1 MSDHRQAE
9 KPLAIGERRLHARTP
24 VTPQAFVKFG
34 ANNYGFVFNISEN
47 GLVFAPTG
55 TLTLAVGAV
64 AKMRF
69 QLPDSK
75 EWIETSGEVAWIA
88 ESQKEAGVRF
98 VDLME
103 DTRAKIRNWISQE
116 PVRPDL
122 PSTHDTVRNA
132 IAASQPSTPGAV
144 PEDKILKSIFAD
156 PGLFLVGSKSARP
169 KPAVQ
174 PPPVVADELPQ
185 ATSAAPVPER
195 RSQPRRRVLSL
206 EYLDLGDSNGGIILN
221 LGEDGMYIQAVT
233 SLSPDRIPNLSFKIP
248 ESGYQVET
256 SGNIVWVGESRKDAG
271 IQFDNLPEEARL
283 KIREWVAVE
292 FPSRQDLRQP
302 QQAGPGQSVLKP
314 AADTRKQDRLVE
326 MPPAAVLK
334 SPHSSGSQTAQI
346 SNQKPD
352 FVSKIPADGVAP
364 PSAQS
369 PKDISVAPASPKEP
383 DSAAKSPVANVPPRI
398 VQKSADVPVNN
409 ISPRQA
415 ELPGKSSNCGVNA
428 TPTAVQ
434 KPVDARSPAS
444 TIQKPSQAAQPNT
457 DVARLGADK
466 EKIVTPAASS
476 ATPEVQNRPA
486 AKPVAP
492 SVPPDSGTM
501 NLPARTDDRKI
512 AAREISA
519 TASDL
524 PDWPIAE
531 SLGVNAAADRPNS
544 REGIAREAIMQAEDS
559 QEIAAQDASSASVS
573 ESFVSTRSLNW
584 KNLAAAILVVVLIS
598 FAAGWIAAGPSG
610 RKQILDK
617 FVSQQS
623 DSSQPPENPGA
634 TSAQTDAPVPGAG
647 LPQTNA
653 ATASPEQT
661 ANPTA
666 TQPASQ
672 TPPPN
677 STQPVLPASQTSA
690 NIATPPALHTNT
702 SSPQPGSQS
711 SYANTAS
718 SPTQHATTVSSQ
730 PASQTPR
737 PTVANTGNVASSA
750 PEKSAAAKRAATPS
764 SAAPPSVFANN
775 TAPSTNNPSL
785 AASNAAG
792 ASSNKPSLA
801 VNNAAPPNIA
811 PRDPH
816 TSQPNSII
824 SSPAS
829 NSSSTSNAAQ
839 PPPAQ
844 PNAAVTSA
852 SSNAP
857 SSVAKTAPP
866 PAPANASSPAPTA
879 ATEVVKATVSVNA
892 SPFPSIRVPPELKSQ
907 ISKQGAS
914 LQIGQLISRV
924 EPTYPEDAQH
934 QRIEGVVKLHAI
946 IARDGTIQDI
956 DQMSGP
962 PLLVAAAA
970 NAVRQWR
977 YKPTSLDG
985 QPVEATESIT
995 VTFRLQST
1003 HAN

>member
-9 KPLAIGERRLHARTP
+9 KPFAIGDRRLHTRTP

-122 PSTHDTVRNA
+122 SPERDAVRKA
-132 IAASQPSTPGAV
+132 IPASQPNTPGAV

-174 PPPVVADELPQ
+174 PRPAVAGEPPLA
-185 ATSAAPVPER
+185 ANAAPVPER

-221 LGEDGMYIQAVT
+221 LGEDGMYIQAVAG
-233 SLSPDRIPNLSFKIP
+233 LSPDYIPNLSFKIP

-283 KIREWVAVE
+283 KIREWVSVE
-292 FPSRQDLRQP
+292 FPSRQGFRQP
-302 QQAGPGQSVLKP
+302 QQAADPGQSAAKP
-314 AADTRKQDRLVE
+314 AAGPRKHDRLVE
-326 MPPAAVLK
+326 MPPAAALK
-334 SPHSSGSQTAQI
+334 SPPQSSGSPAAEI
-346 SNQKPD
+346 SDRKTD
-352 FVSKIPADGVAP
+352 FVSKPPAAEIAP
-364 PSAQS
+364 PSAQNS
-369 PKDISVAPASPKEP
+369 TDISVGLASPKKL
-383 DSAAKSPVANVPPRI
+383 DSAAKSPIASVPPGV
-398 VQKSADVPVNN
+398 VQKPADVLVNN
-409 ISPRQA
+409 VSSKQTGLPR
-415 ELPGKSSNCGVNA
+415 KSSDASAGA
-428 TPTAVQ
+428 TPPVVQ
-434 KPVDARSPAS
+434 KPVDARSSAS
-444 TIQKPSQAAQPNT
+444 TIQKPPQAAQPNT
-457 DVARLGADK
+457 HLARPEADK
-466 EKIVTPAASS
+466 KKIFGPPSASE
-476 ATPEVQNRPA
+476 TQIQNRPA
-486 AKPVAP
+486 VAKPAAP
-492 SVPPDSGTM
+492 SAPPAPEATNAPD
-501 NLPARTDDRKI
+501 RRDDRRVT
-512 AAREISA
+512 AREISA
-519 TASDL
+519 ASSDL
-524 PDWPIAE
+524 PDWPITR
-531 SLGVNAAADRPNS
+531 SLGVNAAADLPND
-544 REGIAREAIMQAEDS
+544 RAGIALGAIAQSEAGP
-559 QEIAAQDASSASVS
+559 EIAAQDASSAPAP
-573 ESFVSTRSLNW
+573 ESFAIAHSLNW

-610 RKQILDK
+610 RKQILDR

-623 DSSQPPENPGA
+623 NSSQPPENPGA
-634 TSAQTDAPVPGAG
+634 TSAQTDAPVQGSG

-653 ATASPEQT
+653 ASASPEQ
-661 ANPTA
+661 AINQAAP
-666 TQPASQ
+666 QPPSQ

-677 STQPVLPASQTSA
+677 STQPLPPASQAPA
-690 NIATPPALHTNT
+690 NVATQPALHSNT
-702 SSPQPGSQS
+702 SSPQPGSQFS
-711 SYANTAS
+711 HANNAS
-718 SPTQHATTVSSQ
+718 SPTQLATTAS
-730 PASQTPR
+730 SQTPR
-737 PTVANTGNVASSA
+737 ATAANTGNIASSA
-750 PEKSAAAKRAATPS
+750 PEKSAAAKRAAATSS
-764 SAAPPSVFANN
+764 SAPPTIGANN
-775 TAPSTNNPSL
+775 GALP
-785 AASNAAG
+785 NAAVA

-801 VNNAAPPNIA
+801 ANTTTPPNA
-811 PRDPH
+811 SPESH
-816 TSQPNSII
+816 TSQPNSIN
-824 SSPAS
+824 SSTTS
-829 NSSSTSNAAQ
+829 NSSSTSNTAQ
-839 PPPAQ
+839 PPTAQ
-844 PNAAVTSA
+844 PNVASASA
-852 SSNAP
+852 SSNTP
-857 SSVAKTAPP
+857 SSVAKSAPP

-879 ATEVVKATVSVNA
+879 AAEIVKATVSVNA

-924 EPTYPEDAQH
+924 EPAYPEDAQR

-946 IARDGTIQDI
+946 IARDGAIQDI

-977 YKPTSLDG
+977 YKPTALDG

-995 VTFRLQST
+995 VTFRLQSP